1 MFRQYHAQQ
10 GRNRRT
16 SEQKNAPRAPLAMRI
31 AMRTCTGWRS
41 TASDTDDGPF
51 GHVSQFR
58 NEKGGAGASLGLI
71 RGCPGTPSNSQHA
84 RAPSETGIPAPQAL
98 RSRMMP
104 NVMVN
109 SNVIRQEM
117 THRRQKDPLRSAI
130 SIVLGWRGPISD
142 FDIRMLT
149 C

>member
-41 TASDTDDGPF
+41 TASDTDDGPL

-58 NEKGGAGASLGLI
+58 NEKGGAGASLELI
-71 RGCPGTPSNSQHA
+71 RGCPGTPGNSRHASGTLGNMIPGAAGPQESNDAKGHGQLKCHPE
-84 RAPSETGIPAPQAL
+84 R
-98 RSRMMP
+98 
-104 NVMVN
+104 N
-109 SNVIRQEM
+109 
-117 THRRQKDPLRSAI
+117 DP
-130 SIVLGWRGPISD
+130 
-142 FDIRMLT
+142 
-149 C
+149 